1 MGGFMSANVTAPM
14 PQQHAS
20 PAVAG
25 AVWHSLVWLV
35 LGNAMGVMIAILL
48 LLPGLNP
55 WLGEWTYGRWMM
67 VHMNTAL
74 YGWCSLPMLGF
85 LFKVYGADRGGLSIW
100 CRPVLWLWSG
110 ALVVGSISW
119 LSGQSS
125 GKLFLDWSGFARLFF
140 PLSMASLW
148 LLLTIVFVSKLR
160 QDPQPRRAA
169 LLAKVLGL
177 IILAA
182 VPFAIYFASSLT
194 VYPAVNPDTGGPTG
208 ASQLESSLGVV
219 LILLVLPF
227 GITRRKEG
235 RANAVWLSWII
246 FFAETALIFVLG
258 GMDIS
263 HHRPAQYLGL
273 ASLLIWLPL
282 VPAYYAAFQWHAA
295 TRGWRIAMFWWWG
308 GLVVSG
314 WVLFLPGILDRIK
327 FTDVL
332 VGHSLTAV
340 AGFLTAL
347 LIFVMIQLI
356 GEEDAWIFNRT
367 WSFHAWNLGVLA
379 YVIIISIAG
388 WIESANPA
396 FTIVPG
402 PARQVLY
409 FVRLLT
415 GIAMLLGSAEWL
427 IAASSLPALAWQ
439 AKGELQ
445 GVNVA

>member
-1 MGGFMSANVTAPM
+1 MSADRQPSM
-14 PQQHAS
+14 PQHAT
-20 PAVAG
+20 PGVAG

-35 LGNAMGVMIAILL
+35 LGNTMGVMIAILL

-67 VHMNTAL
+67 VHMNIAL

-85 LFKVYGADRGGLSIW
+85 LFKVYGADRGSFSNW

-110 ALVVGSISW
+110 ALVAGSISW

-125 GKLFLDWSGFARLFF
+125 GKLFLDWSGFARVFF
-140 PLSMASLW
+140 PVVMEALW
-148 LLLTIVFVSKLR
+148 LLLIVAFISKP
-160 QDPQPRRAA
+160 QGDPDSTLVTRI
-169 LLAKVLGL
+169 AKMVGL

-182 VPFAIYFASSLT
+182 VPLAIYFASSSS
-194 VYPAVNPDTGGPTG
+194 VYPALNPDTGGPTA

-219 LILLVLPF
+219 LILLILPF
-227 GITRRKEG
+227 GITRRTQSLSK
-235 RANAVWLSWII
+235 AVTLSWIV
-246 FFAETALIFVLG
+246 FLAEAGLCVALGRTDV
-258 GMDIS
+258 S
-263 HHRPAQYLGL
+263 HHRPAQYLSL
-273 ASLLIWLPL
+273 ASLLVWIPL
-282 VPAYYAAFQWHAA
+282 IPAYCAAFRWHAA

-314 WVLFLPGILDRIK
+314 WVLFLPGVLDRIK

-332 VGHSLTAV
+332 VGHSIVAV

-347 LIFVMIQLI
+347 LIFVMIQLM
-356 GEEDAWIFNRT
+356 GEEDAWIFNRR

-379 YVIIISIAG
+379 YVVIISIAG
-388 WIESANPA
+388 WIEGANPA

-402 PARQVLY
+402 PAREFLY
-409 FVRLLT
+409 IVRLLT
-415 GIAMLLGSAEWL
+415 GVAMLAGSLEWL
-427 IAASSLPALAWQ
+427 TAASSLPALERHVEV
-439 AKGELQ
+439 ELQ

>member
-1 MGGFMSANVTAPM
+1 MGGFMSAELSTTE
-14 PQQHAS
+14 QHAS
-20 PAVAG
+20 PGIAG

-35 LGNAMGVMIAILL
+35 IGNAIGVMLAILL

-67 VHMNTAL
+67 VHMNIAL

-85 LFKVYGADRGGLSIW
+85 LFKIYGADHGKPAAW
-100 CRPVLWLWSG
+100 CRAVLWLWSG
-110 ALVVGSISW
+110 ALIAGSISW

-125 GKLFLDWSGFARLFF
+125 GKLFLDWTGYARVLF
-140 PLSMASLW
+140 PLAMGALW
-148 LLLTIVFVSKLR
+148 LVLTLAFLR
-160 QDPQPRRAA
+160 GTNRGPAARAA
-169 LLAKVLGL
+169 KIVGL

-182 VPFAIYFASSLT
+182 VPFAIFFASSPN

-208 ASQLESSLGVV
+208 ASQLESSLGIV

-227 GITRRKEG
+227 GVTRRNNN
-235 RANAVWLSWII
+235 RNRMVAFSWIV
-246 FFAETALIFVLG
+246 FLAEAALWVLMNRG
-258 GMDIS
+258 DIS
-263 HHRPAQYLGL
+263 HHVPSQYLSL
-273 ASLLIWLPL
+273 ASLLVWLPL
-282 VPAYYAAFQWHAA
+282 IPAYYAAFEWHAA
-295 TRGWRIAMFWWWG
+295 TRRWRIAMFWWWG

-347 LIFVMIQLI
+347 LVFVMIQLI
-356 GEEDAWIFNRT
+356 GEKDAWIFNRT
-367 WSFHAWNLGVLA
+367 LSFHAWNMGVLA
-379 YVIIISIAG
+379 YLVIITIAG
-388 WIESANPA
+388 WIEGGNPA

-402 PARQVLY
+402 AARDILY

-415 GIAMLLGSAEWL
+415 GIAMLAGSSEWL
-427 IAASSLPALAWQ
+427 VAASRLPALATP
-439 AKGELQ
+439 ARAELS
-445 GVNVA
+445 GVRMT